1 MPVCLWTRTWFMSF
15 HLILKSSVLVLP
27 TALYMGSHPIRVV
40 TFFSTENTP
49 THPPWLCFN
58 ALQVYLLQHL
68 ESLNRHTALSSV
80 YRHTHTHT
88 HKCCEVCTSGDLFTC
103 HFNHFQCGCMYMRT
117 SKSVYFTPFSW
128 LKKRRFAWV
137 CKQTNCFGLMLSTT
151 IQWGNFWKPKV
162 IEMEHYNSNNY
173 FSNNLIWFSTV
184 KVIKQS

>member
-1 MPVCLWTRTWFMSF
+1 MKVPVCLWTRTWFMSF

-88 HKCCEVCTSGDLFTC
+88 HKNAV
-103 HFNHFQCGCMYMRT
+103 
-117 SKSVYFTPFSW
+117 K
-128 LKKRRFAWV
+128 FAH
-137 CKQTNCFGLMLSTT
+137 QETFLLAISTT
-151 IQWGNFWKPKV
+151 SSVGARICVPAKVSILLHSLDWKK
-162 IEMEHYNSNNY
+162 EGLLEFAN
-173 FSNNLIWFSTV
+173 
-184 KVIKQS
+184 KQIVLV